1 MKNWD
6 SLVFVGR
13 KGCTLGWER
22 GTKAITQRNNMAA
35 LEDKAIW
42 EDGEVFFTFMA
53 VSKSF
58 LFTLIVLKTFNDLFE
73 ICFVIL

>member
-1 MKNWD
+1 MKSREELGWPR
-6 SLVFVGR
+6 LCHR

-22 GTKAITQRNNMAA
+22 GTRAITQRNNMAA

-42 EDGEVFFTFMA
+42 EGGEVFFTFMA

-58 LFTLIVLKTFNDLFE
+58 FNHLDRLE
-73 ICFVIL
+73 NI

>member
-1 MKNWD
+1 
-6 SLVFVGR
+6 
-13 KGCTLGWER
+13 
-22 GTKAITQRNNMAA
+22 MAA

-73 ICFVIL
+73 IFFVIL